1 MLRINQVR
9 LAPGEPVRSLRSKI
23 ARLLK
28 EHESDIKDI
37 RIVKESIDARH
48 KKEIRFVYTVDFTVE
63 DENRILR
70 KAGKMRVNVKPTVK
84 TEYVV
89 PRTGY
94 EGTNRYQGERPV
106 VIGTGPSGLF
116 AGLIL
121 AEAGL
126 KPLLLERGKPVDERS
141 RDVEHFWKSG
151 ELNVRSNV
159 QFGEGGAGTFS
170 DGKLTTGIND
180 PRIVKVNEE
189 FVEAGASETIQYRH
203 MPHIGTDIL
212 RIVVKRIREK
222 IVSLGGTFRFAT
234 QVTGLRMEQ
243 GSLTGL
249 ELEDGGILDCRYAI
263 LASGNSARDT
273 FSMLH
278 ASGITVIPKPFSAG
292 VRIEHPQDLINYAQ
306 YGEANDS
313 EGRLSA
319 ATYKL
324 SYHCR
329 DSGRGVYTF
338 CMCPGG
344 YVIGA
349 ASEAGGEVTNGM
361 SRYARDG
368 INANSAL
375 LVSVSPEDCI
385 RETGNN
391 HPLAGILFQRQL
403 EQAAFNLGGGNYY
416 APVETVGHFLGRTNT
431 RPSVEPTYRPG
442 VNWTDLRA
450 CLPDFITEAMQEA
463 LPQMARRLH
472 GFDLDGAVMTAV
484 ETRSSSPV
492 RILRDEE
499 MQSVSLRGLFPC
511 GEGAGYAGG
520 IMSSAVDGIKAAE
533 KIIEILSKG

>member
-1 MLRINQVR
+1 MLRINQIR

-23 ARLLK
+23 ARQLK
-28 EHESDIKDI
+28 ERESDIKDI

-48 KKEIRFVYTVDFTVE
+48 KKDVRFVYTVDFTTG
-63 DENRILR
+63 DEQRILR
-70 KAGKMRVNVKPTVK
+70 KARKLHINVKSVAE
-84 TEYVV
+84 TEYTA
-89 PRTGY
+89 PRSGY
-94 EGTNRYQGERPV
+94 EGTYRYQGERPV
-106 VIGTGPSGLF
+106 VIGTGPCGLF

-126 KPLLLERGKPVDERS
+126 KPLILERGKPVVERS
-141 RDVEHFWKSG
+141 RDVEHFWETG

-180 PRIVKVNEE
+180 PRIVKVNDE
-189 FVEAGASETIQYRH
+189 FVEAGAPDTIRYRH

-212 RIVVKRIREK
+212 RTVVKSIRDK
-222 IVSLGGTFRFAT
+222 IESLGGTIRFAT
-234 QVTGLRMEQ
+234 QVTGLRT
-243 GSLTGL
+243 GKGVLTGL
-249 ELEDGGILDCRYAI
+249 ELENGGILDCRYVI

-273 FSMLH
+273 FTMLH
-278 ASGITVIPKPFSAG
+278 TSGISMIPKPFSAG

-306 YGEANDS
+306 YGEVNDS

-324 SYHCR
+324 SYHCKE
-329 DSGRGVYTF
+329 SGRGVYTF

-344 YVIGA
+344 SVIGA

-385 RETGNN
+385 RETGKN
-391 HPLAGILFQRQL
+391 HPLAGMLFQRQL
-403 EQAAFNLGGGNYY
+403 EQAAFDLGGGNYF
-416 APVETVGHFLGRTNT
+416 APVETVGHFLGRPNT

-442 VNWTDLRA
+442 VNWTDLNK
-450 CLPDFITEAMQEA
+450 CLPDFITEAMVEA
-463 LPQMARRLH
+463 LPQMARRLR

-492 RILRDEE
+492 RILRNEE
-499 MQSVSLRGLFPC
+499 MQSVSLQGLFPC

-533 KIIEILSKG
+533 KIIEILSE